1 MLYKRLITIQKF
13 NEDND
18 DWETYLENIHA
29 NVNKSSKDNE
39 YLKAGAIQS
48 KSYKVFDTRYRPE
61 LKLIDGNTQLFRV
74 LFDGRLFNIIDYDDY
89 FERHQTIR
97 LMGVS

>member
-39 YLKAGAIQS
+39 YLKAGSVQS
-48 KSYKVFDTRYRPE
+48 KSYKVFDVRYRPE
-61 LKLIDGNTQLFRV
+61 LKVIDGNTQLYRV
-74 LFDGRLFNIIDYDDY
+74 LFDGRFFNIIDYDDY
-89 FERHQTIR
+89 FENHRTIR
-97 LMGVS
+97 LLGVS